1 MSEQPEECTA
11 SGGRLTARGRATR
24 ARIVEAAAKLMLSRG
39 VAATSIPDVLAAAGV
54 SASQLYHYFADKQD
68 LVHAVITHSAQDEQQ
83 ALGQVSLDSLEALR
97 AWRDAVVALQQ
108 ERNCAGGCVISLA
121 GEIADVDPE
130 ARAQLQATFA
140 SWEESIRLGLTAM
153 QERGEIRADADPPR
167 LALSVLAALQG
178 GLLLTQVRRDT
189 TPVEVALDTAID
201 HIATFAADISGA
213 RA

>member
-1 MSEQPEECTA
+1 MSADQVECA
-11 SGGRLTARGRATR
+11 AGGARLTERGRATR
-24 ARIVEAAAKLMLSRG
+24 TRILEAASKLMLAQG

-68 LVHAVITHSAQDEQQ
+68 LVHAVISHGAQSTLEVQ
-83 ALGQVSLDSLEALR
+83 GQLPLDSLEALR

-108 ERNCAGGCVISLA
+108 QRGCSGGCVIGSLA
-121 GEIADVDPE
+121 GELADVDPE
-130 ARAQLQATFA
+130 ARARLEAAFA
-140 SWEESIRLGLTAM
+140 QWEESIRVGLTAM
-153 QERGEIRADADPPR
+153 RERGAIRPDADPAR

-201 HIATFAADISGA
+201 HIATFTADIP
-213 RA
+213 